1 MIIISLDKL
10 PSIIRNTRFNKKGL
24 AETESGFLVPAYVA
38 SEFGFHDLGREILD
52 LIVYPNLRE
61 AGILPLCPFAACM
74 EYLGP
79 FPTMDTPLEKVLA
92 FWDGFN
98 SLIGPVNYETLMPPS
113 RFMFAIL
120 DGSHSVDDGVAAE
133 VSHFATHY
141 RKRSI
146 IGMRSD
152 IRIAENI
159 AAPINPAIRYLLDQ
173 GPYNNQFVF
182 NPGAYK
188 RSLVNAKDLADRLRE
203 AA

>member
-1 MIIISLDKL
+1 MDKL
-10 PSIIRNTRFNKKGL
+10 PSIIANTKFNKRGL
-24 AETESGFLVPAYVA
+24 AKTESGLLVPAYVA
-38 SEFGFHDLGREILD
+38 SELGFHDLGREILS

-61 AGILPLCPFAACM
+61 RGILPVCPFAACT

-79 FPTMDTPLEKVLA
+79 FPTLDTPLEDVLA

-98 SLIGPVNYETLMPPS
+98 SLIGPVNYETLMPHS

-133 VSHFATHY
+133 VSHFATRY
-141 RKRSI
+141 RKRGI
-146 IGMRSD
+146 VGMRSD

-159 AAPINPAIRYLLDQ
+159 AAPINPAIRYFLDQ

-188 RSLVNAKDLADRLRE
+188 RSLVDAKNLADKIKE
-203 AA
+203 TA